1 MNLKKLIWNSAI
13 IVLLFSACSKDLL
26 NEEPPHLLAP
36 ETLFKS
42 KVGFEGAVNALYD
55 QARRERSGN
64 QLGEINSMMLTMA
77 FIGVDNAY
85 ANYRAP
91 FEDIFNLW
99 QARNNSLETG
109 YSRVWAWLYQTINA
123 CNSIINRAEVAEID
137 WTAAE
142 RDQIIAE
149 ARCMRALAYRHL
161 TFLWGDVPLTLEE
174 SSGAFIKTD
183 YQRTPAAEV
192 RKVIEEDL
200 LFAEQH
206 LPETSPN
213 QGKLIRGV
221 AQHYLAEL
229 YLTTNEN
236 EKAKAKAELVTN
248 NANYKLITARY
259 GVNKANPGT
268 AFTDMFLDGNSN
280 RTEGNTEALWVI
292 QNELFIKGG
301 EGNNLMRRVWANR
314 YYSIIMKRGTANINP
329 FAVTAENGGR
339 GIGRFGPTRF
349 ALDLYGPGDDRGS
362 GFAWRLYY
370 ILRDPTKIPTGYK
383 LNDTVWVTR
392 NTNEKLSNPDWPH
405 PRKWDY
411 TYPANIEDDR
421 QYGDQIYLRS
431 ADTWLLLAE
440 AKFKLNDRQGAADA
454 INVLRARA
462 HATPVLQNQVTL
474 DFILDERS
482 RELFS
487 EEHRRYTLLR
497 TNKWVERTKLYNK
510 ISAPYV
516 VERDKLFPIPQDM
529 IDANLTAVFPQN
541 PGY

>member
-1 MNLKKLIWNSAI
+1 MKFLKIISACLP
-13 IVLLFSACSKDLL
+13 VMLLLAACSKDLL

-36 ETLFKS
+36 ETLFKT

-64 QLGEINSMMLTMA
+64 TVGSINDMMLTMA
-77 FIGVDNAY
+77 YIGVDNAY
-85 ANYRAP
+85 SNYRAP

-99 QARNNSLETG
+99 QARNNSLHES
-109 YSRVWAWLYQTINA
+109 YSRAWAWLYQTINA
-123 CNSIINRAEVAEID
+123 ANSIINRAETAQLD
-137 WTAAE
+137 WTAEE

-161 TFLWGDVPLTLEE
+161 TFLWGDVPVSLEE
-174 SSGAFIKTD
+174 SSGAVIKTD
-183 YQRTPAAEV
+183 YQRTPVAEV
-192 RKVIEEDL
+192 RKTIEADL
-200 LFAEQH
+200 LFAEEH

-229 YLTTNEN
+229 YLTTGEN
-236 EKAKAKAELVTN
+236 EKAKTKAELVTKN
-248 NANYKLITARY
+248 PNYRLITVRY

-268 AFTDMFLDGNSN
+268 PFTDMFLDGNSN
-280 RTEGNTEALWVI
+280 RSEGNTEALWVL

-301 EGNNLMRRVWANR
+301 EGNNLMRRCWSNR
-314 YYSIIMKRGTANINP
+314 YYSIIMKKGTSNINP

-349 ALDLYGPGDDRGS
+349 ALDLYAPGDDRGS

-370 ILRDPTKIPTGYK
+370 ILRDASKIPNGYK
-383 LNDTVWVTR
+383 INDTVWVTR
-392 NTNEKLSNPDWPH
+392 NVNEKLSNPDWPH

-411 TYPANIEDDR
+411 TYPANVEDDR
-421 QYGDQIYLRS
+421 VYNDQIYLRS

-440 AKFKLNDRQGAADA
+440 AKFKLNDLAGAAEA
-454 INVLRARA
+454 INTIRSRSNAA
-462 HATPVLQNQVTL
+462 PVLPSQITL

-497 TNKWVERTKLYNK
+497 TNKWLERTKLYNK
-510 ISAPYV
+510 TASPYV

-541 PGY
+541 PAY